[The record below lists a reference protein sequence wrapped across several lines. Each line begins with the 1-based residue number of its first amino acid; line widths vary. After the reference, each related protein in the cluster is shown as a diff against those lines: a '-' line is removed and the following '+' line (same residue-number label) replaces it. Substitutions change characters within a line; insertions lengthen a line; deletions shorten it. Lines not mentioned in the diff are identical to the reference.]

1 MHSAIVVSDEASLE
15 ELNQLLA
22 EGDWWVGKIAP
33 GNDGSWLVILTDVD
47 PDTLPALEQMCEH
60 EADMD

>member
-22 EGDWWVGKIAP
+22 EGEWWVDHVAP
-33 GNDGSWLVILTDVD
+33 GNNGSWMVVLTDRD
-47 PDTLPALEQMCEH
+47 PDLMEHHCGEEEMEQG
-60 EADMD
+60 